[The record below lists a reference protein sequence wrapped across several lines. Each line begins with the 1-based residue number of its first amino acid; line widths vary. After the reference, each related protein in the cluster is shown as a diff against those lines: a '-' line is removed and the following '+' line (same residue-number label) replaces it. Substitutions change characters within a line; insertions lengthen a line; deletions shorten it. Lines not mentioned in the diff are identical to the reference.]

1 MATSAAAERALAT
14 VPAHSSFGGPKTPS
28 WQRSVVEQIVS
39 VLYEYR
45 VELAAAFSV
54 FDVNHD
60 GRISREEFLAG
71 LSALTELAGT
81 AITPT
86 QAEELLKALDKD
98 GDGEISF
105 TEFVEG
111 FRLVDT
117 GVPENAAGSAPPP
130 AKELVWRGGSAAA
143 SGGGGAAAHPA
154 PPAIH
159 APAAAA
165 PRSAGGGS
173 VIAPPRLG
181 VQSVRGAASFGGGA
195 TPSAAKTPVS
205 KGR

>member
-14 VPAHSSFGGPKTPS
+14 VPAHSTFGGPKTPS
-28 WQRSVVEQIVS
+28 WQRSVVEQIIS

-54 FDVNHD
+54 FDINHD

-81 AITPT
+81 AITPS

-117 GVPENAAGSAPPP
+117 GPTTDVAHASAT
-130 AKELVWRGGSAAA
+130 ASSAAA
-143 SGGGGAAAHPA
+143 GAGVSSGGGASARPTS
-154 PPAIH
+154 IH
-159 APAAAA
+159 APQAHASAAA
-165 PRSAGGGS
+165 PRA
-173 VIAPPRLG
+173 IEPPRLG
-181 VQSVRGAASFGGGA
+181 VQTTASSLFAKTPHASAGGA
-195 TPSAAKTPVS
+195 TPATKKV
-205 KGR
+205 